1 MKDFFGDEKYKK
13 IIIAF
18 WVILGIAITVFAV
31 IFMSFSRK
39 LKNTADMGLVTINTT
54 TSVVPNGLENN
65 EMALSSTTSD
75 KDINE
80 VANEALKQV
89 SNGVSGETLNISS
102 KEEIKNT
109 NKKTDKDIAKA
120 TESEENKAKVETST
134 KPVEEEKKELKFEA
148 PTSGEIIV
156 DYANESLVYSKTLE
170 EWTTHLGVD
179 IKANKASAV
188 TAAEDGTIKSIK
200 NDPRY
205 GLTITISHQ
214 DGYETVYSNLLTSD
228 FIKEKDEV
236 KKGQTIGTVGET
248 ASFEIAEEP
257 HLHFEVYK
265 DGQSINPTTVLK

>member
-205 GLTITISHQ
+205 GLTVTISHEN
-214 DGYETVYSNLLTSD
+214 GFKTIYSNLLTTE
-228 FIKEKDEV
+228 FVKENEQV
-236 KKGQTIGTVGET
+236 EKGQTIGTVGES
-248 ASFEIAEEP
+248 ASFEIADEP
-257 HLHFEVYK
+257 HLHFEMYK
-265 DGQSINPTTVLK
+265 DGEVVNPTIYLK

>member
-120 TESEENKAKVETST
+120 TESEENKPKVETST

-228 FIKEKDEV
+228 FVKEKDEV

>member
-18 WVILGIAITVFAV
+18 WVILGIAIAVFAV

-65 EMALSSTTSD
+65 TTTLSSTTSD

-80 VANEALKQV
+80 VANEALKQI

-109 NKKTDKDIAKA
+109 SNKTDKDIAKS
-120 TESEENKAKVETST
+120 TEGEENKTKVETSA
-134 KPVEEEKKELKFEA
+134 KPAEEEKKELKFEA

-156 DYANESLVYSKTLE
+156 DYADESLVYSKTLE

-188 TAAEDGTIKSIK
+188 TASEDGTIKSIK

-228 FIKEKDEV
+228 FVKEKDEV

-265 DGQSINPTTVLK
+265 DGQPINPTTVLK

>member
-228 FIKEKDEV
+228 FVKEKDEV

-265 DGQSINPTTVLK
+265 NGQSINPTTVLK

>member
-18 WVILGIAITVFAV
+18 WVILGIAIAVFAV

-39 LKNTADMGLVTINTT
+39 LKSTADMGLVTINTT

-65 EMALSSTTSD
+65 TTTLSSTTSD
-75 KDINE
+75 KNINE
-80 VANEALKQV
+80 ATNEALKQI

-109 NKKTDKDIAKA
+109 NKETAKDVTKN
-120 TESEENKAKVETST
+120 TENKAKVETSAP
-134 KPVEEEKKELKFEA
+134 PVKEEKKELKFEA
-148 PTSGEIIV
+148 PTAGEIIV
-156 DYANESLVYSKTLE
+156 DYADESLVYSKTLE

-188 TAAEDGTIKSIK
+188 TASEDGTIKSIK

-228 FIKEKDEV
+228 FVKEKDEV